1 MPTGN
6 STNNAPNNYMVTP
19 VTDSTK
25 PPQSYQGLQ
34 RVATIKANL
43 ASNAAATT
51 TTTTAKGRR
60 RRRRHSRA
68 MRKSR
73 RRGRRGT
80 RRR

>member
-1 MPTGN
+1 MPTGEGMK
-6 STNNAPNNYMVTP
+6 TTFGA
-19 VTDSTK
+19 DSTK
-25 PPQSYQGLQ
+25 SAQSVEGER
-34 RVATIKANL
+34 RVTTIK

-51 TTTTAKGRR
+51 TTTATATATKKAKGR

>member
-1 MPTGN
+1 MPTGQGMHKN
-6 STNNAPNNYMVTP
+6 FGPDNKAA
-19 VTDSTK
+19 
-25 PPQSYQGLQ
+25 QSVEGQQ
-34 RVATIKANL
+34 RVATINANL
-43 ASNAAATT
+43 ESNAATT
-51 TTTTAKGRR
+51 TTTTAATTAKGR

>member
-1 MPTGN
+1 MPTGEGM
-6 STNNAPNNYMVTP
+6 ATP
-19 VTDSTK
+19 VNDQGK
-25 PPQSYQGLQ
+25 APQSVEGAR

-43 ASNAAATT
+43 ASNAATT
-51 TTTTAKGRR
+51 TTTKAKGR

>member
-1 MPTGN
+1 MPTGEGM
-6 STNNAPNNYMVTP
+6 ATP
-19 VTDSTK
+19 VNDK
-25 PPQSYQGLQ
+25 GKAPQSVEGER

-43 ASNAAATT
+43 ASNAA
-51 TTTTAKGRR
+51 TTTTAKGR

>member
-1 MPTGN
+1 MPTGQGMHKN
-6 STNNAPNNYMVTP
+6 FGPDNKAA
-19 VTDSTK
+19 
-25 PPQSYQGLQ
+25 QSVEGQQ
-34 RVATIKANL
+34 RVATINANL
-43 ASNAAATT
+43 ESNAATT
-51 TTTTAKGRR
+51 TTTTTTATTAKGRR

>member
-1 MPTGN
+1 MPTGEGM
-6 STNNAPNNYMVTP
+6 ATP
-19 VTDSTK
+19 VNDQGK
-25 PPQSYQGLQ
+25 APQSVEGAR

-43 ASNAAATT
+43 ASNAATATT
-51 TTTTAKGRR
+51 KAKGR

>member
-1 MPTGN
+1 MPTGAGMHKN
-6 STNNAPNNYMVTP
+6 FGPDNKAA
-19 VTDSTK
+19 
-25 PPQSYQGLQ
+25 QSVEGQQ
-34 RVATIKANL
+34 RVATINTQL

-51 TTTTAKGRR
+51 ATTATTTTAKGR

>member
-1 MPTGN
+1 MPTGEGM
-6 STNNAPNNYMVTP
+6 ATP
-19 VTDSTK
+19 VNNQGK
-25 PPQSYQGLQ
+25 PPQSVEGAR
-34 RVATIKANL
+34 RVATIKAQL
-43 ASNAAATT
+43 ASNAATT
-51 TTTTAKGRR
+51 TTTTKAKGR

>member
-1 MPTGN
+1 MPTGEGM
-6 STNNAPNNYMVTP
+6 ATP
-19 VTDSTK
+19 VNNQGK
-25 PPQSYQGLQ
+25 PPQSVEGAR
-34 RVATIKANL
+34 RVATIKAQL
-43 ASNAAATT
+43 ASNAATT
-51 TTTTAKGRR
+51 TTTTTKAKGR